1 MANLHV
7 IFGILM
13 FLVVS
18 HESKLILKSA
28 APQPSNH
35 VQNAPLVEFFYW
47 NVDPFFH
54 IPRNNPANIHGNI
67 IGLFIYYLFIY
78 FSLSLSLFFY
88 NLKNWKSF

>member
-1 MANLHV
+1 MANFHV

-18 HESKLILKSA
+18 REPKLILTSA
-28 APQPSNH
+28 APSEPSTH

-54 IPRNNPANIHGNI
+54 IPNYNPDNIHGNI
-67 IGLFIYYLFIY
+67 IVGLFIYNILH
-78 FSLSLSLFFY
+78 
-88 NLKNWKSF
+88 NLW